1 MSESTDIEPQI
12 WWAYCKVIH
21 KFLTKQRVSTP
32 NPMLFNGQLYNMYA
46 YGRCMCIYVYMC
58 RNKHI
63 IYTILT

>member
-1 MSESTDIEPQI
+1 MSESTDTEPQI

-46 YGRCMCIYVYMC
+46 YGRCVWLS
-58 RNKHI
+58 NKN
-63 IYTILT
+63 

>member
-1 MSESTDIEPQI
+1 MSEFTDAEPQI

-46 YGRCMCIYVYMC
+46 YGRCMYIYVYMC
-58 RNKHI
+58 RN
-63 IYTILT
+63 